1 MCCLPVNTEDF
12 LDSVES
18 KGVYSSKFFIV
29 NRSLSIKQNWR
40 YLKLKIVMAMNKE
53 FNFKNNFE
61 MTISR
66 KRNNWKWF
74 LFQTHDPVHFSYFI
88 QLFPLFHIY
97 NDIND
102 PPCQVWFNLVQRLQR
117 GRFRCESLWR
127 MTEAKWL
134 QKFTWPLS
142 S

>member
-1 MCCLPVNTEDF
+1 
-12 LDSVES
+12 
-18 KGVYSSKFFIV
+18 
-29 NRSLSIKQNWR
+29 
-40 YLKLKIVMAMNKE
+40 LKIVMAMNKE

-97 NDIND
+97 IMISMTLPARFGLIWFSVCRAEDLD
-102 PPCQVWFNLVQRLQR
+102 VKVYDVWLKPSDCKSLHGLCPGKLKRLHI
-117 GRFRCESLWR
+117 
-127 MTEAKWL
+127 
-134 QKFTWPLS
+134 
-142 S
+142 

>member
-61 MTISR
+61 MTIFHEKGIIGSDFFF
-66 KRNNWKWF
+66 K
-74 LFQTHDPVHFSYFI
+74 LMTPYISHTSSSFSH
-88 QLFPLFHIY
+88 QSIY

-102 PPCQVWFNLVQRLQR
+102 PPRQVWFNLVQWLQR
-117 GRFRCESLWR
+117 GRFRCESLRR
-127 MTEAKWL
+127 MTESK
-134 QKFTWPLS
+134 
-142 S
+142 